1 MQISITIIIALDWK
15 AFEAECKKIV
25 HEISD
30 RFIDLGLED
39 HESDFGANELQ
50 AKQERFEREFHRLP
64 FTFEAHSLQLPA
76 ASPLVQGNEDAILE
90 EDDVFLARE
99 KDILGQQIGDIVDI
113 IHGKAKAQFKQ
124 EGALIE
130 HSAA

>member
-1 MQISITIIIALDWK
+1 MLKLSLALDWK

-39 HESDFGANELQ
+39 HESNFGANELQ
-50 AKQERFEREFHRLP
+50 AKQERFERECQRLP
-64 FTFEAHSLQLPA
+64 FTFDAHTLQLPA
-76 ASPLVQGNEDAILE
+76 AAGNEDAILE
-90 EDDVFLARE
+90 ESDAGLAKHADE
-99 KDILGQQIGDIVDI
+99 LGHHIADIIDI
-113 IHGKAKAQFKQ
+113 IHGKAKAQLKQ

-130 HSAA
+130 HSA

>member
-1 MQISITIIIALDWK
+1 MYIALDWK

-25 HEISD
+25 HDISD

-50 AKQERFEREFHRLP
+50 AKQERFEREFQRLP
-64 FTFEAHSLQLPA
+64 FTFDAHSLQLPA
-76 ASPLVQGNEDAILE
+76 AAGNEDAILE
-90 EDDVFLARE
+90 EGETGGLAKE
-99 KDILGQQIGDIVDI
+99 ADALGHHIADIIDI
-113 IHGKAKAQFKQ
+113 IHGKAKAQLKQ

-130 HSAA
+130 HSA